1 MLSGQRYGLT
11 CLIGSMRHAWNRVH
25 CPKIVPQLRLAL
37 DRLGGFAFV
46 GLTDRWNDSIC
57 LFHARFG
64 GRCLAA
70 ELLNNRPTAYPTSL
84 VRNSTQIDADAAL
97 AAFHDRYDSVLYRAV
112 RSRFEREWRE
122 LALSPQR
129 CRQICPEAAA

>member
-1 MLSGQRYGLT
+1 MKQGVWAL
-11 CLIGSMRHAWNRVH
+11 A
-25 CPKIVPQLRLAL
+25 PALRSLMKVAHQE
-37 DRLGGFAFV
+37 RQKAKFNAP
-46 GLTDRWNDSIC
+46 
-57 LFHARFG
+57 
-64 GRCLAA
+64 
-70 ELLNNRPTAYPTSL
+70 ELLNNRPTAPL
-84 VRNSTQIDADAAL
+84 VRNSTQIDADAVL